1 VLVLKYNS
9 LAQLRTQMGFCRQAD
24 LAQAFELPLKTLR
37 NWEQSD
43 TPLDKTAGLFMRVI
57 AIYGAEA
64 ATTHAQ
70 SSMFRASSVANNEE
84 VKNLRDQ
91 FHLTQNEFCH
101 RFGFQLKTYQ
111 KWEQD
116 TTEPPPA
123 AKALLRIIGAR
134 PDMLDKALQSR
145 LFIEPRQTTQI
156 TPRV

>member
-1 VLVLKYNS
+1 MLVLKYNS

-70 SSMFRASSVANNEE
+70 SSMFRTPSVEKNEE
-84 VKNLRDQ
+84 IKNLRDQ
-91 FHLTQNEFCH
+91 LHLTQKEFCH
-101 RFGFQLKTYQ
+101 RFGLQLKTYQ
-111 KWEQD
+111 KWEQG

-123 AKALLRIIGAR
+123 AKALLRIIEAR